1 MMEFL
6 IRKFVK
12 NYQNTDDTRVRTAY
26 GTLAGITGIICN
38 FFLFAVKLSVGLF
51 MMSMA
56 VIADAFNNL
65 SDAVSSVIS
74 LVAMRMAG
82 KPSDKDHP
90 FGHGRMEYIAALLIS
105 ILIVAV
111 GMEFLKSSVEKI
123 KNPGAL
129 NFSAAAIVFLVIS
142 VAVKLWM
149 YFFNRKIGRRIGSEV
164 MNATAM
170 DSLFD
175 AITTTLTLVSIGVYF
190 FFDINIDGIAG
201 LIVSFV
207 VIYAGVGIV
216 RDTVKPLLGEAM
228 DPELADKIGKIVESV
243 DGVAGAHDLIIHS
256 YGPNR
261 YIATIHVEVSVKHTL
276 EEGHNIAD
284 QAEKKVLDQLGVVL
298 VVHVDPVELSDS
310 RVLKIRNEVTR
321 VLNILDEE
329 LKFHDFRVN
338 FEGEKAMISFD
349 LVVPYSY
356 SQEQEH
362 KVARQVVSL
371 MKEINPDYECT
382 IVIDRGI
389 LEEVAQP

>member
-1 MMEFL
+1 MTEFL

-26 GTLAGITGIICN
+26 GTLAGVTGIICN
-38 FFLFAVKLSVGLF
+38 FFLFAVKLSVGLV

-65 SDAVSSVIS
+65 SDAASSVIS
-74 LVAMRMAG
+74 LVAMRVAG

-105 ILIVAV
+105 VLIIAV
-111 GMEFLKSSVEKI
+111 GLEFLKSSVEKI
-123 KNPGAL
+123 RHPEAL
-129 NFSAAAIVFLVIS
+129 NFSAAALAFLVIS

-149 YFFNRKIGRRIGSEV
+149 YFFNRKIGGRIGSEV
-164 MNATAM
+164 MNATAT

-175 AITTTLTLVSIGVYF
+175 AVTTTLTLVSIGVYF
-190 FFDINIDGIAG
+190 LFDVNIDGIAG

-207 VIYAGVGIV
+207 VIYAGIGIV

-228 DPELADKIGKIVESV
+228 DPELAGKIEKIVEGV

-284 QAEKKVLDQLGVVL
+284 AAEKKVLDQLGVVL
-298 VVHVDPVELSDS
+298 VVHVDPVELFDS

-329 LKFHDFRVN
+329 LKFHDFRVS
-338 FEGEKAMISFD
+338 FEGEKALISFD

-356 SQEQEH
+356 SEEQEH
-362 KVARQVVSL
+362 KVARQVASL
-371 MKEINPDYECT
+371 MKEINPDYVCT

-389 LEEVAQP
+389 LEEIAQP